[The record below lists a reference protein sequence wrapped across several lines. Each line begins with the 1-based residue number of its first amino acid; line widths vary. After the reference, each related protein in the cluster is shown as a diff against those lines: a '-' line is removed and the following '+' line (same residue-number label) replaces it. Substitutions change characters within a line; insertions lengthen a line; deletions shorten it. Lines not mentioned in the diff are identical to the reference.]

1 MFGLL
6 RNRNCKIVS
15 PSTGKC
21 IPIEEV
27 HDNAFA
33 QKLMGNGFAVIPAE
47 NLIVSPVDGEI
58 VSVAKTKHAF
68 GIRTKANEEVI
79 VHVGIDT
86 VNLNGTGFTCLQAK
100 GDRIKAGTPLL
111 RYDPEIMAEKNLDMT
126 IIVVFID
133 SQENK
138 INSDYFGKSVG
149 AGKTLNQ

>member
-1 MFGLL
+1 MFRSLN
-6 RNRNCKIVS
+6 NRKCKIVS

-21 IPIEEV
+21 ISIEEV

-47 NLIVSPVDGEI
+47 NVVVSPVSGEI
-58 VSVAKTKHAF
+58 VSIAKTKHAV
-68 GIRTKANEEVI
+68 GICTKTNEEVM

-86 VNLNGTGFTCLQAK
+86 VNLNGTGFTCLQTK
-100 GDRIKAGTPLL
+100 GDRVKAGTPLL
-111 RYDPEIMAEKNLDMT
+111 QYDPDIMAEKNLDMT

-138 INSDYFGKSVG
+138 INSIYFGKNVE
-149 AGKTLNQ
+149 AGEILS